1 MTDKLKAIRKLSN
14 FSFEKEG
21 SAVALVH
28 VDQGGP
34 ANNVNTLVFK
44 SKSTESFT
52 NADVEKASKVTVTM
66 NIVDY
71 LTTFFDLW
79 WDDAEILARVM
90 GYDTTPEESQET
102 VDWYDT
108 WINTQ
113 VAAVTI
119 MKSLVVDKEQ
129 DEINKA
135 VSELSPQDYLTIIK
149 SQEIFEKN
157 FEKVASLKKSSSV
170 IAEGV
175 TAPQGAISPSV
186 DLENNKEVVMTDII
200 SKAAHQT
207 AVQEAIEKAVAPLQ
221 AELQKAQ
228 ELIKQHEVEKAAVV
242 AKSRKEAIKAVE
254 ADEAAAE
261 ELFKS
266 LEGVSDVAFEG
277 VLKALKKKED
287 KVEQS
292 DLLKE
297 VGTAGRE
304 INEDA
309 PAANRTMEILKA
321 QFSNQAGAK

>member
-1 MTDKLKAIRKLSN
+1 MTDKIKAIRKLSN
-14 FSFEKEG
+14 FNFEKEG

-52 NADVEKASKVTVTM
+52 NADVEKATKVTVTM

-71 LTTFFDLW
+71 LSTFFDLW

-90 GYDTTPEESQET
+90 GYDTTVDEET
-102 VDWYDT
+102 NDYWDN
-108 WINTQ
+108 WINSQ

-129 DEINKA
+129 DEIYKS

-228 ELIKQHEVEKAAVV
+228 ELIKQHEVEKAAVI
-242 AKSRKEAIKAVE
+242 AKSRKDAIKAVE

-287 KVEQS
+287 KVENS
-292 DLLKE
+292 DIMKE

-304 INEDA
+304 INQEA

-321 QFSNQAGAK
+321 QFQTQAGAK